1 MAERI
6 DMSLDDIIKRD
17 RIRSS
22 APRRGGIANKLGNRR
37 GAAGGRATRGMP
49 VRKIGAVSR
58 QMKTGARR
66 PGNNVGTK
74 VGRKFVSFLCFR
86 ITNLFCIIA
95 RSQLGRQM
103 DS

>member
-22 APRRGGIANKLGNRR
+22 GTRRGGIANKLGNRK
-37 GAAGGRATRGMP
+37 AGGGGRPSRSLP

-58 QMKTGARR
+58 KMKTGVRRNSNNAVNKVVKIVLVICEKFYQLFSYITAR
-66 PGNNVGTK
+66 
-74 VGRKFVSFLCFR
+74 
-86 ITNLFCIIA
+86 
-95 RSQLGRQM
+95 
-103 DS
+103 